1 MKIELAEINQKPN
14 SNHNNYNYNYNYTPV
29 KNKVHLINN
38 NTKSDYSRT
47 SPNIHS
53 EINFLHGS
61 INTKY
66 TKFENDFEEKEEII
80 ASNFIFYKLLI

>member
-14 SNHNNYNYNYNYTPV
+14 SNHNNYNYNYTPV
-29 KNKVHLINN
+29 KNKVHHNN
-38 NTKSDYSRT
+38 YTKSNYSRT
-47 SPNIHS
+47 SPKIHS

-66 TKFENDFEEKEEII
+66 TKLENDFEEKREIV
-80 ASNFIFYKLLI
+80 ASIFIFYKLLI

>member
-14 SNHNNYNYNYNYTPV
+14 SNHNYNYTPV
-29 KNKVHLINN
+29 KNKVHLNN

-80 ASNFIFYKLLI
+80 ASNFIYNILLI